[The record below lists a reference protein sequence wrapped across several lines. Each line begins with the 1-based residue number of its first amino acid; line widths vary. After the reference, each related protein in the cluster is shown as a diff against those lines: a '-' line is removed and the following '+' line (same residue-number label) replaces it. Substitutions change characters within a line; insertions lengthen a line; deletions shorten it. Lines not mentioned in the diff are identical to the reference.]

1 MVRKEKIPSIKDL
14 DKQLDVI
21 DNFNKG
27 SFGMGASFKN
37 ASTFQA
43 KKLNEA
49 TGKKFGSR
57 LTKRLKNS
65 RELL

>member
-1 MVRKEKIPSIKDL
+1 MVRKEKIPSMKDL

-27 SFGMGASFKN
+27 SFGSGASFKN

-49 TGKKFGSR
+49 TDKKFGSR